1 MVITTPDNAALD
13 EFRAVTVIVEVVE
26 PSDFTVGG
34 EAIRSKLAA
43 VTVVPSSPVSA
54 VSALPPQ
61 AIRKQIKSK
70 ERNSRNGW
78 KSFDLVVSI
87 IITLLIKLGIDNTF
101 YRLKLYQ
108 KYY

>member
-54 VSALPPQ
+54 VSVLPPQ
-61 AIRKQIKSK
+61 AIRIQIKSK

-78 KSFDLVVSI
+78 KNFDLVALI
-87 IITLLIKLGIDNTF
+87 IITLLIKSGIDNAF
-101 YRLKLYQ
+101 CNLNFYQ
-108 KYY
+108 KFQ